1 MHRIYIK
8 NEQKKEAY
16 TPAMRSFIQA
26 AVKETLAY
34 EQFEDQCEV
43 SVTLVDN
50 EKIKALNSEYRNKD
64 RETDVLS
71 FPLLDGEY
79 SDEDL
84 VDGFLPLGDI
94 VISLEKAREQAAELG
109 HNINEEVAFLCRIS
123 LPVVIPPDGRR
134 EVRFLPPRR
143 GAQAEPFRERGRV
156 ADRFGEV
163 LADQQVTAL

>member
-109 HNINEEVAFLCRIS
+109 HNINEEVAFLCVHSTLHLLGYNHETSPEDEADMFAR
-123 LPVVIPPDGRR
+123 
-134 EVRFLPPRR
+134 
-143 GAQAEPFRERGRV
+143 QAKIMKKFRKQEN
-156 ADRFGEV
+156 
-163 LADQQVTAL
+163 

>member
-1 MHRIYIK
+1 MMHRIYIK

-109 HNINEEVAFLCRIS
+109 HNINEEVAFLCVHSTLHLLGYNHETSPEDEADMFAR
-123 LPVVIPPDGRR
+123 
-134 EVRFLPPRR
+134 
-143 GAQAEPFRERGRV
+143 QAKIMKKFRKQEN
-156 ADRFGEV
+156 
-163 LADQQVTAL
+163 

>member
-109 HNINEEVAFLCRIS
+109 HNINEEVAFLCVHSTLHLLGYDHETSPEDEADMFAR
-123 LPVVIPPDGRR
+123 
-134 EVRFLPPRR
+134 
-143 GAQAEPFRERGRV
+143 QAEIMKKFRKQEN
-156 ADRFGEV
+156 
-163 LADQQVTAL
+163 

>member
-84 VDGFLPLGDI
+84 VDGFLPLGDN
-94 VISLEKAREQAAELG
+94 VISLEKARAQAAELG
-109 HNINEEVAFLCRIS
+109 RNINEEVAFLCVHSTLHLLGYDHETSPEDEADMFAR
-123 LPVVIPPDGRR
+123 
-134 EVRFLPPRR
+134 
-143 GAQAEPFRERGRV
+143 QAKIMKKFRKQEN
-156 ADRFGEV
+156 
-163 LADQQVTAL
+163 

>member
-109 HNINEEVAFLCRIS
+109 HNINEEVAFLCVHSTLHLLGYDHETSPEDEADMFAR
-123 LPVVIPPDGRR
+123 
-134 EVRFLPPRR
+134 
-143 GAQAEPFRERGRV
+143 QAKIMKKFRKQEN
-156 ADRFGEV
+156 
-163 LADQQVTAL
+163 